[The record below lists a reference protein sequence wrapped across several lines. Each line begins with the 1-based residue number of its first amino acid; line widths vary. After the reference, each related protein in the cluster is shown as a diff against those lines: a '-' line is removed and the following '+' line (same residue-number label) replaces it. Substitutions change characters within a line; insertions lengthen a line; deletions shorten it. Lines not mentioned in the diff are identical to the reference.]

1 MSHTASPKA
10 RKSLVTTSTLGL
22 LTDDNEEEE
31 KGGDNE
37 FNIYKMWSHI
47 WNDVTC
53 MIGVR
58 PTWGLP

>member
-47 WNDVTC
+47 
-53 MIGVR
+53 
-58 PTWGLP
+58 